1 MLLQSTLKNGSYNK
15 LHSYKHII
23 NGFSVH
29 TTPSQVGTL
38 FPYPFQSFLFIFS
51 DVCMHAYSSM
61 GCYPLQRKKCTWKCP
76 IIFIF
81 PHKNE
86 KWFLIVTLCSFLNWS
101 NSLISFHLLED
112 FSNKYFLSASNV
124 RAKSN
129 HHNIL
134 IHNFE
139 TIWQQIRKLM

>member
-51 DVCMHAYSSM
+51 DVCMHAYIVAWDVTPYK
-61 GCYPLQRKKCTWKCP
+61 G
-76 IIFIF
+76 
-81 PHKNE
+81 KNV
-86 KWFLIVTLCSFLNWS
+86 LG
-101 NSLISFHLLED
+101 
-112 FSNKYFLSASNV
+112 NV
-124 RAKSN
+124 
-129 HHNIL
+129 
-134 IHNFE
+134 
-139 TIWQQIRKLM
+139 Q